1 MLTHFKDTAFYC
13 EMVVIQ
19 VNEFRYVVGVDHT
32 YSLTFQ
38 IIEEHSEL
46 MSILVAADLEAF
58 ALPS

>member
-1 MLTHFKDTAFYC
+1 MLTHFKETAFYS

-19 VNEFRYVVGVDHT
+19 VNEFRYVVGVDQA

-46 MSILVAADLEAF
+46 MYQF
-58 ALPS
+58 